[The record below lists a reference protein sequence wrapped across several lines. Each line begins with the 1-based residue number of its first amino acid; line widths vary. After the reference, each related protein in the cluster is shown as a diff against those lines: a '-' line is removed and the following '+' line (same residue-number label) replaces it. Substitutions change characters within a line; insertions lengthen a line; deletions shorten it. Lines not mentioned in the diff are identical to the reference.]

1 MNNKVTFAALD
12 QLLADLGFSKTPVD
26 GSYLAYQHSPSD
38 ALLVVRRQRPRGIV
52 DEKTL
57 IVVRKI
63 LVEKG
68 LIERDALESRLG
80 ANSAA

>member
-1 MNNKVTFAALD
+1 MNSKVTSAALD
-12 QLLADLGFSKTPVD
+12 RLLADLGFSRTPVE
-26 GSYLAYQHSPSD
+26 GSYLAYQHGPSD
-38 ALLVVRRQRPRGIV
+38 ALLVVRSRRPRDKV

-68 LIERDALESRLG
+68 LIERDVLDSRLE